1 MSWTPNNGIYM
12 DAYYNL
18 VYPKGSTH
26 LDGIDKD
33 AMEVIDD
40 HWGQFPPQ
48 HPLVGHIVGI
58 AYIILWMINL
68 FGNGSVCYI
77 FIKVQN
83 TRSFDFY
90 HQQSAPERSSATIM
104 SNITDSS
111 GSLSNGYF
119 PWYLLFVHVTCCLF
133 EP

>member
-77 FIKVQN
+77 FIKVQIQEVWVSSIS
-83 TRSFDFY
+83 TRKIFSDY
-90 HQQSAPERSSATIM
+90 NVIM
-104 SNITDSS
+104 
-111 GSLSNGYF
+111 
-119 PWYLLFVHVTCCLF
+119 VK
-133 EP
+133 

>member
-83 TRSFDFY
+83 TRSFGFF
-90 HQQSAPERSSATIM
+90 HQPERSSAATKM
-104 SNITDSS
+104 
-111 GSLSNGYF
+111 L
-119 PWYLLFVHVTCCLF
+119 
-133 EP
+133 

>member
-77 FIKVQN
+77 FIKVDTKYQK
-83 TRSFDFY
+83 FWFLPL
-90 HQQSAPERSSATIM
+90 APIYCSST
-104 SNITDSS
+104 
-111 GSLSNGYF
+111 
-119 PWYLLFVHVTCCLF
+119 
-133 EP
+133 

>member
-83 TRSFDFY
+83 ASSFGFFHQHPKDLQQLLKCYNGQIIITAAADFVL
-90 HQQSAPERSSATIM
+90 SAAI
-104 SNITDSS
+104 I
-111 GSLSNGYF
+111 
-119 PWYLLFVHVTCCLF
+119 
-133 EP
+133 